1 MNIFKYC
8 GYSYLAKTNTL
19 TKKDIENIM
28 LYIAK
33 DRQKDITV
41 QTDEI
46 LNNTRK
52 HIKDISKKYEILQTT
67 ITSFKLPET
76 LLHNKKFGT
85 DFINHK
91 SKLIN
96 FKFYDL
102 FKYNKD
108 YTKLIRKYLNN
119 GYVQAD
125 IQCKLNMSGYT
136 KALWDLISI
145 ENGVATFSFD
155 RNISSTLQINFNK
168 IQIIDNNLY
177 LYYLDKPYVFEI
189 IDKIFLDYFKKH
201 TSKHITGARGYRA
214 KNYKPLTSKIKQAS
228 SVDTQKEQTDE
239 QIKQAYNDLKAQNF
253 TDCQYEILGNWLWV
267 TTLNEQVKDYLLQH
281 NFKFSLQHLKFYL
294 HFDKYKKRCNT
305 ILSYDKI
312 KELYG
317 GTM

>member
-33 DRQKDITV
+33 DRQKDITI

-52 HIKDISKKYEILQTT
+52 HIKDNAKKYEIVNIALTKKYHT
-67 ITSFKLPET
+67 PDI
-76 LLHNKKFGT
+76 LLRNKKTT
-85 DFINHK
+85 DIINHK

-119 GYVQAD
+119 GYIQAD

-136 KALWDLISI
+136 KALWDLKSI
-145 ENGVATFSFD
+145 ENGVATFSFN

-177 LYYLDKPYVFEI
+177 LYYLDKPYIFEI
-189 IDKIFLDYFKKH
+189 IDKVFLDYFKKH
-201 TSKHITGARGYRA
+201 TSKHITGARGYKA

-228 SVDTQKEQTDE
+228 SVDTQTSNTDDR
-239 QIKQAYNDLKAQNF
+239 IKQAYNDLKAQNF
-253 TDCQYEILGNWLWV
+253 SDCQFEILGEWLWV
-267 TTLNEQVKDYLLQH
+267 TTLSEQVKNYLLEH

-317 GTM
+317 GTI